1 MLIFLP
7 LYESENGQ
15 ESFIPEYMYFHDIIG
30 QQDIKERL
38 IQSVREGHIPHAQL
52 FSGSEGVGSLQLAI
66 AYARY
71 ICCTNRSDTDA
82 CGECPSCHKFN
93 KLIHPDTHFVFP
105 IYKPNSGK
113 KWVCDDFL
121 VQWRNFVSEKRY
133 FNYNEW
139 MTFIK
144 AGNSQGVIYGDEGDE
159 ILRKLSFKAFESEY
173 KVMIIWLP
181 EKMGDVC
188 ANRLLKILEEPPA
201 KTIFLLV
208 SEDSEQLLSTILSR
222 AQLVKIKGIKPQD
235 LRAAIHERFQMS
247 EAEVDSCIHLSGG
260 SWLKV
265 LDYIQSSDENNF
277 YLQQFIRCMRGAYTI
292 ANFSAEKKLDKQKS
306 LKDLKIWS
314 EEMSKIGREQE
325 KKYLSFAQR
334 LVRENFIMNVGQP
347 DLNYLSP
354 SEVAFSTNFSP
365 FINHKNII
373 SFMEELSLAER
384 HIEQNVN
391 ARIVFFDLTLKSIML
406 FKK

>member
-1 MLIFLP
+1 
-7 LYESENGQ
+7 
-15 ESFIPEYMYFHDIIG
+15 MYFHDIIG
-30 QQDIKERL
+30 QQKVKDRL
-38 IQSVREGHIPHAQL
+38 IQSVQEGRIPHAQL
-52 FSGSEGVGSLQLAI
+52 FSGAEGTGALQLAL

-71 ICCTNRSDTDA
+71 ICCTNRGETDA
-82 CGECPSCHKFN
+82 CGTCPSCHKFN
-93 KLIHPDTHFVFP
+93 KYIHPDTHFVFP
-105 IYKPNSGK
+105 IYKPSSGK

-121 VQWRNFVSEKRY
+121 IQWREFVLEKEY
-133 FNYNEW
+133 FGYQEW
-139 MTFIK
+139 MSFIK

-201 KTIFLLV
+201 KTVFLLV
-208 SEDSEQLLSTILSR
+208 SENPGQLLSTILSR
-222 AQLVKIKGIKPQD
+222 AQLVRVKGIEAAD
-235 LRAAIHERFQMS
+235 LRKALLEKFSMS
-247 EAEVDSCIHLSGG
+247 DTEMDSCIHLSGG
-260 SWLKV
+260 SWLKA
-265 LDYIQSSDENNF
+265 LDYIQSSDEKRL

-292 ANFSAEKKLDKQKS
+292 ANFSPEKKLDKQKS

-314 EEMSKIGREQE
+314 EEMAKAGREQE
-325 KKYLSFAQR
+325 KNYLSYSQR

-347 DLNYLSP
+347 EINFLTPEEMD
-354 SEVAFSTNFSP
+354 FSKYFSP
-365 FINHKNII
+365 FINHKNIL
-373 SFMEELSLAER
+373 SFMEELELAER

-391 ARIVFFDLTLKSIML
+391 AKIVFFDLALKSIML